1 MSFFKRGEIET
12 LDLTKDRNKRLL
24 AESRKI
30 FLKNNS
36 ESRRSQNNDFVDLG
50 SLPIQRS
57 SPVSSATSPPPGFD
71 FLSSLANS
79 SSGNNSN
86 SFSGGSEN
94 LHEKN
99 IQHLKVKIKDIEY
112 KLERFLERLEK
123 IENNL
128 DKK

>member
-36 ESRRSQNNDFVDLG
+36 ESRRSQSNDFVDLG
-50 SLPIQRS
+50 SLPFQRS
-57 SPVSSATSPPPGFD
+57 SPVESSATSPPPGFD
-71 FLSSLANS
+71 FLSSLTNSSANS
-79 SSGNNSN
+79 PNTFTNDK
-86 SFSGGSEN
+86 E

-99 IQHLKVKIKDIEY
+99 IQHLKVKIEDIEY